1 MSIPTAISFSNEIPG
16 HSPMEELLNKFSGI
30 LDNYARHREYIN
42 RARAQTDK
50 FSPEIIEKVVLDHE
64 IKSSSLADEILPFI
78 PEIEGHIARVDGEKQ
93 SILDSKSTSDVAM
106 QEIELRHLIGEID
119 DDEFS
124 ALTGDLRSTLDEA
137 NGRLESLDSERGI
150 LSSALERWAG
160 LAAEAGQD
168 SGIGE
173 SEDEPSEED
182 PVEEDEDL
190 VVEDPVEED
199 ESPVEEPELD
209 EDDGEDLEQ
218 EIMIEEPATAPEEA
232 LGDASFDPIATEPDG
247 HHSSFGSIEDLSVV
261 LSEDDGEDDDP
272 IIATMEVDDEV
283 DEFPFDDEPAEVV
296 LDPMDDGGE
305 EDDGGHSID
314 DVAGIVVDFE
324 SVEVEPELQPVSDE
338 PRRALLLYQEGT
350 AEEQIYPFTGDV
362 LTIGRGR
369 DNDIQI
375 KNDSKVSRFHCKLF
389 RRAANF
395 YIEDNKS
402 SNGTLVNGELIT
414 ERRLFG
420 GEEVIIGET
429 FFRFRI
435 M

>member
-1 MSIPTAISFSNEIPG
+1 
-16 HSPMEELLNKFSGI
+16 MEELLNNFSAL

-42 RARAQTDK
+42 RARAQAEK
-50 FSPEIIEKVVLDHE
+50 FSSDIIKKVVLDHE
-64 IKSSSLADEILPFI
+64 IKASSLSDEILPLI
-78 PEIEGHIARVDGEKQ
+78 PEIEEQIARIDGEKDD
-93 SILDSKSTSDVAM
+93 ILGSKSSSDESM
-106 QEIELRHLIGEID
+106 QELELRHLIGEIT
-119 DDEFS
+119 DDEFASLS
-124 ALTGDLRSTLDEA
+124 ADLRTTLDDV
-137 NGRLESLDSERGI
+137 NGRLEALDGERSI
-150 LSSALERWAG
+150 LSESLGRWAE
-160 LAAEAGQD
+160 LAAVSGHQDGLSSEDDSDDMDLVAEDAD
-168 SGIGE
+168 SGGDDDVDADADADDDADD
-173 SEDEPSEED
+173 DEAASAD
-182 PVEEDEDL
+182 SDL
-190 VVEDPVEED
+190 LEV
-199 ESPVEEPELD
+199 S
-209 EDDGEDLEQ
+209 GEDGH
-218 EIMIEEPATAPEEA
+218 
-232 LGDASFDPIATEPDG
+232 GDASFDPVAAEPDG
-247 HHSSFGSIEDLSVV
+247 HHASFGGTEDLSVV
-261 LSEDDGEDDDP
+261 LADADEPVIE
-272 IIATMEVDDEV
+272 TMEVDDDV
-283 DEFPFDDEPAEVV
+283 DEFPLDDEPEEVV
-296 LDPMDDGGE
+296 LDSME

-314 DVAGIVVDFE
+314 DVAGIVVDFDN
-324 SVEVEPELQPVSDE
+324 VEVDSDMQAVSDE

-389 RRAANF
+389 RRSANF

>member
-1 MSIPTAISFSNEIPG
+1 
-16 HSPMEELLNKFSGI
+16 MEELLNNFSAL

-42 RARAQTDK
+42 RARAQAEK
-50 FSPEIIEKVVLDHE
+50 FSSEIIKKVVLDHE
-64 IKSSSLADEILPFI
+64 IKASSLSDEILPHI
-78 PEIEGHIARVDGEKQ
+78 PEIEGHIARVDGEKNA
-93 SILDSKSTSDVAM
+93 ILDSKATSDEAM
-106 QEIELRHLIGEID
+106 QELELRHLIGEIT
-119 DDEFS
+119 DDEFAS
-124 ALTGDLRSTLDEA
+124 LTSDLRTTLDEA
-137 NGRLESLDSERGI
+137 NGRLEALDSERGT
-150 LSSALERWAG
+150 LSDALGRWTE
-160 LAAEAGQD
+160 LAAEMGHLD
-168 SGIGE
+168 GLS
-173 SEDEPSEED
+173 SEDEVEEMDLVAEEASEED
-182 PVEEDEDL
+182 EEEIDVGEVLED
-190 VVEDPVEED
+190 
-199 ESPVEEPELD
+199 SA
-209 EDDGEDLEQ
+209 EDDH
-218 EIMIEEPATAPEEA
+218 
-232 LGDASFDPIATEPDG
+232 GDASFDPVAAEPDG
-247 HHSSFGSIEDLSVV
+247 HHASFGGTEDLSVV
-261 LSEDDGEDDDP
+261 LADADDDEP
-272 IIATMEVDDEV
+272 VIATMEVEDDV
-283 DEFPFDDEPAEVV
+283 DEFPFDDEPEDVM
-296 LDPMDDGGE
+296 LDSMEEEE

-314 DVAGIVVDFE
+314 DVAGIVVDFD
-324 SVEVEPELQPVSDE
+324 SVEVESDLPAGADE

-389 RRAANF
+389 RRSANF